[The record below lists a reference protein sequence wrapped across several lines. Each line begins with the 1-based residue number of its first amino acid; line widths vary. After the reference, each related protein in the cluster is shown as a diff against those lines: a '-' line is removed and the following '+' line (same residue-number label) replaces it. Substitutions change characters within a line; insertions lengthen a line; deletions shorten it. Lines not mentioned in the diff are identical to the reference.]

1 MLSSS
6 ALASPLWS
14 CGRSVT
20 LRQLNRRL
28 LLVQRNCADYP
39 QHSRVIIANDIKQV
53 AEHIATHAT
62 GTEVHKLLKWIV
74 AIRKN
79 PTKIVKDPKLP
90 KNLPKDFTWLHQ
102 WLHRLIAAQHPTPAS
117 SSSSSSPRS
126 TSTSTSL
133 ETSSSSAAVSGE
145 LQPPHFF
152 PLEIPAPLGLTEAV
166 QKLLDAIAVANK
178 YNKESSFL
186 DTLVENGSAVDGV
199 SDGIN
204 SPLRSVSSSSSSLA
218 DDVTTQQI
226 PKMSHAELVSACMNM
241 PASIV
246 IDLAEFVRRYST
258 EEITEN
264 NLKALIR

>member
-6 ALASPLWS
+6 ALATPLWS
-14 CGRSVT
+14 RSRSIT

-28 LLVQRNCADYP
+28 LLVQRTCANNAH
-39 QHSRVIIANDIKQV
+39 HSRVIIAKDINQV

-79 PTKIVKDPKLP
+79 PTKIVKDNKLP

-102 WLHRLIAAQHPTPAS
+102 WLHRIIAAQHPTPT
-117 SSSSSSPRS
+117 SSSSSSPRA
-126 TSTSTSL
+126 TATSL
-133 ETSSSSAAVSGE
+133 ETSSSSSAAVSASMTQSHQE
-145 LQPPHFF
+145 LQPPYF
-152 PLEIPAPLGLTEAV
+152 PLEIPAPLGLTAAV
-166 QKLLDAIAVANK
+166 QKLLDAIGVANK

-186 DTLVENGSAVDGV
+186 DTLIEEGSSV
-199 SDGIN
+199 N
-204 SPLRSVSSSSSSLA
+204 SPSPSVSVASSSSSST
-218 DDVTTQQI
+218 DDVRTQHTH
-226 PKMSHAELVSACMNM
+226 KTSHTELVNACMNM

-246 IDLAEFVRRYST
+246 IDLAEYVRRYST
-258 EEITEN
+258 EEITGN